1 MRGDKMIEG
10 GNGNNA
16 SILCVD
22 DVKSIRDSIGIF
34 LKKSGY
40 NYLEAENGTDGL
52 KLFREN
58 RPDVVVLDLIMP
70 DISGLDLLMEISKE
84 SPETP
89 AIVMSGAGDMNDV
102 IKAMRLGAFDY
113 LPKPFGNM
121 KILKYTIDRA
131 LEKVRLLRENFEIK
145 KSLEEANLKLKERVK
160 QRSVEAEKANELLK
174 IELYVRGKTEEKLQA
189 SRERF
194 KTIFENARDAIIYL
208 DQDGMLIDANPRVYD
223 LFGIRPEEARGCN
236 LSEFSF
242 MGIDYMQAVELYK
255 FSEAGKI
262 FPLFELEA
270 YHKNGNKINIEINSR
285 LIEENG
291 KVKGVVN
298 LVRDITDR
306 KRLESKIIESYE
318 NVHKAKNATIIGL
331 ANLAE
336 YRDGGTG
343 KHLERIREYVKV
355 LATGLSRTSKY
366 KNYITEGYINDI
378 YNSSVLH
385 DIGKVSTPDSIL
397 LKPGKLTADE
407 FEIMQHHTV
416 VGGDIIKVTDIK
428 IGGQS
433 FLTLGREIA
442 YYHHEKW
449 CGTGYP
455 KGLKGE
461 EIPLSARI
469 AALADVYDALT
480 SKRPYKEAYTHKKAK
495 EIIVEER
502 GRQFDPEIVD
512 VFLAYEDDFKMIRNK
527 LCAVH

>member
-1 MRGDKMIEG
+1 MRDDKMIED

-22 DVKSIRDSIGIF
+22 DVKSIRESIGIF

-160 QRSVEAEKANELLK
+160 QRSVEAERAN
-174 IELYVRGKTEEKLQA
+174 
-189 SRERF
+189 ERF
-194 KTIFENARDAIIYL
+194 KTIFENAIDAIIYL

-255 FSEAGKI
+255 FPEAGKD

-270 YHKNGNKINIEINSR
+270 YHKNGNKINIEIKSR

-343 KHLERIREYVKV
+343 KHLERIREYVKI

-469 AALADVYDALT
+469 VALADVYDALT

-495 EIIVEER
+495 EIIIEER

-512 VFLAYEDDFKMIRNK
+512 AFLAYEDNFKMLRNK

>member
-1 MRGDKMIEG
+1 MRDDKMIED

-22 DVKSIRDSIGIF
+22 DEKSIRETIGIF

-70 DISGLDLLMEISKE
+70 EISGLDLLMEISKE

-89 AIVMSGAGDMNDV
+89 AIIMSGAGDMNDV

-160 QRSVEAEKANELLK
+160 QRSVEAERAN
-174 IELYVRGKTEEKLQA
+174 
-189 SRERF
+189 ERF
-194 KTIFENARDAIIYL
+194 KTIFENAIDAIIYL

-255 FSEAGKI
+255 FPEAGKD

-343 KHLERIREYVKV
+343 KHLERIREYVKI

-495 EIIVEER
+495 EIIIEER

-512 VFLAYEDDFKMIRNK
+512 AFLAYEDNFKMLRNK